1 MKKAWQIERE
11 LRDGA
16 VPMDRRTH
24 VDGFAF
30 GVGLVFGRAGFDAQ
44 TAAGA
49 VLRGN
54 LNGELVAGEFL
65 EFGIDRFEG
74 FRSILQIARNVNFFA
89 NNRVRADRG
98 AFGALDT
105 QVGFP
110 HRDFEGNVAFFPFG
124 RAGRISTIHREGAD
138 GQGFAFEGDHDPQWE
153 HFSAADSANL
163 RARGAD

>member
-1 MKKAWQIERE
+1 MSVLDGGGFEFLDIWGRDRHEEVPVLGFGFTQSG
-11 LRDGA
+11 LRG
-16 VPMDRRTH
+16 H
-24 VDGFAF
+24 VDGFAL

-74 FRSILQIARNVNFFA
+74 FRSILQIARIVNFFA
-89 NNRVRADRG
+89 NDRVRADRG
-98 AFGALDT
+98 AFSALDT

-110 HRDFEGNVAFFPFG
+110 HWDLEGNVAFFPFG
-124 RAGRISTIHREGAD
+124 RAGRISTIHRESAD
-138 GQGFAFEGDHDPQWE
+138 GQRFAFEGDH
-153 HFSAADSANL
+153 
-163 RARGAD
+163 GA